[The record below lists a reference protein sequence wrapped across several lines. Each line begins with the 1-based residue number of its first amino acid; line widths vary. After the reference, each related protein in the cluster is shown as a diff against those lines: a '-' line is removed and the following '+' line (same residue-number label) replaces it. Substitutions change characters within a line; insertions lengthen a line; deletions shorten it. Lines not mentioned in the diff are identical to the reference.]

1 VAPPPGHEKWTY
13 PNRASRPPIDDTIAA
28 LIKQM
33 ASENPTWG

>member
-1 VAPPPGHEKWTY
+1 VRIFQSSGFTLAT
-13 PNRASRPPIDDTIAA
+13 RDTIAA